1 MTHKNSISRRDA
13 LLGGLAAAFGGLTLT
28 SISNAAD
35 AAADEDKAWTYTK
48 LCPNKVA
55 QRVYE
60 SFGTKG
66 CMYGTLKGA
75 VLEYAAAIEATDPA
89 AAATARAFPFIG
101 MQAGRGG
108 CGGMQSICG
117 GLNGAAIF
125 MALFV
130 TSNAELAPM
139 IKELGKW
146 TSETA
151 LPTFHPKD
159 DPHKDDF
166 PTAVGGDISCKAL
179 VTAWKDAAS
188 EEFKSNVPERC
199 KRHVASIM
207 AKAIELLNKHFE
219 EA

>member
-13 LLGGLAAAFGGLTLT
+13 LLGGLAAAFGGLTLA

-48 LCPNKVA
+48 LCPQKVA

-139 IKELGKW
+139 IKELGKKW
-146 TSETA
+146 EG
-151 LPTFHPKD
+151 
-159 DPHKDDF
+159 
-166 PTAVGGDISCKAL
+166 VQ
-179 VTAWKDAAS
+179 
-188 EEFKSNVPERC
+188 R
-199 KRHVASIM
+199 
-207 AKAIELLNKHFE
+207 
-219 EA
+219 